1 MRLQALL
8 ASARR
13 ASRLNSRG
21 YLIYA
26 ASLGKRCS
34 STAAAAST
42 AAALDRIQA
51 IRNIGIIA
59 HIDAGKTTTTERMLY
74 LVGDTRHQGSVDTG
88 DTVTDFMP
96 QERERGIT
104 IQSAAV
110 SLEWAE
116 HHINLIDTPGH
127 VVSSS
132 EQQSHACQHLFVNM
146 ITLCCELLHCT
157 LAARSSTA
165 AATCLQC
172 M

>member
-1 MRLQALL
+1 MVFLCEKKVTGESPRECSLKSMRLQTLL

-13 ASRLNSRG
+13 GSRLHSRG
-21 YLIYA
+21 FICRA
-26 ASLGKRCS
+26 ALQGKRCS
-34 STAAAAST
+34 SSAAAAN
-42 AAALDRIQA
+42 AAALERIQA

-127 VVSSS
+127 VVSNS
-132 EQQSHACQHLFVNM
+132 EQN
-146 ITLCCELLHCT
+146 LH
-157 LAARSSTA
+157 S
-165 AATCLQC
+165 
-172 M
+172 